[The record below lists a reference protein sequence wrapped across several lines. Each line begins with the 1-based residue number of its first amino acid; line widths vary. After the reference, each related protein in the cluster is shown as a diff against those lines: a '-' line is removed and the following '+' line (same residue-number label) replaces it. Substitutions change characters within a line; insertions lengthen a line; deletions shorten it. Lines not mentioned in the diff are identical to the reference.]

1 MTRSQKLSGSIHQE
15 FKPEFFRTIDWKESK
30 YSKFNE

>member
-15 FKPEFFRTIDWKESK
+15 FKPELFRTID
-30 YSKFNE
+30 